1 MSSAK
6 AYKIR
11 IAGPDGQRLEQL
23 SKMESVIGRSAQADI
38 VVANPEVSRRH
49 AILKLDG
56 SQVTIVDLE
65 SKNGTFIDD
74 HQIPSGGSV
83 ALRPGQVLRFGLAP
97 ERLQL
102 EVQDESSITLRVPQ
116 TKPPEMRTQTL
127 AEPPPI
133 KKGPVAVVPKSS
145 ETATPV
151 DLPSAHKIQDQSREL
166 AEQRQL
172 IESEK
177 RSWQMQLQNMH
188 HEKTRL
194 EGQITEL
201 AAELRLRLDE
211 RKESARLGAEA
222 KLKTQNLEQEVHR
235 LEKAKEQLL
244 PALNSEL
251 GSLDAKV
258 AEVRAQYE
266 KESEALKLKLAK
278 ESKDALDA
286 VKKQAELIINEA
298 EIKARTLKER
308 TQTELADLR
317 RSQELDL
324 SEMKL
329 KQVAEMK
336 NQEEKE
342 ERQWNELREKKTSA
356 FLREVRQNLEETVY
370 ASQMEAATKLRILT
384 ALEESLHRHF
394 NFDASTSPGHGIHFE
409 ESKTKIQVA
418 PLATVTPIRRP
429 TVHDEVTAPKIV
441 LAQINEEVS
450 QPHITLHGTMP
461 PTPITNSQPRIELNP
476 VAQDRDADTPP
487 PLWQR
492 HRRTVINVSG
502 FLSAVALILVGMKI
516 QMGRENPVEKWLAQN
531 KISDSALVNNVN
543 VGREL
548 SSEQAANPQNP
559 PPAVPQ
565 AAANAGALPTPNPA
579 TLKTQ
584 VSPAV
589 GTTSAP
595 DRATKANESSWIRI
609 FANPLWSD
617 WQKQSRKFVLHMPRM
632 DQRRYLRY
640 QELETRFSAGLSMSR
655 SRGVASE
662 NERAALEKAFT
673 RDAMQVLGSANWQ
686 RLLSFRDQF
695 LAQHR

>member
-11 IAGPDGQRLEQL
+11 ITGPDGQRLEQL
-23 SKMESVIGRSAQADI
+23 SKMDSVIGRSAQADI

-56 SQVTIVDLE
+56 PKVTIVDLE
-65 SKNGTFIDD
+65 SKNGTFVDD

-83 ALRPGQVLRFGLAP
+83 TLRPGQVLRFGLAP
-97 ERLQL
+97 ERLQI
-102 EVQDESSITLRVPQ
+102 EIQDESSITLRVPNAAPHQ
-116 TKPPEMRTQTL
+116 SKTQTL

-133 KKGPVAVVPKSS
+133 KRGPVAVVPESTEPASS
-145 ETATPV
+145 V
-151 DLPSAHKIQDQSREL
+151 DLASAHKIHDQSREL

-172 IESEK
+172 IEGEK

-194 EGQITEL
+194 EGQISEL

-211 RKESARLGAEA
+211 RKESARLGADA
-222 KLKTQNLEQEVHR
+222 KLKAQNLEQEVHR
-235 LEKAKEQLL
+235 LEKAKEQLM

-251 GSLDAKV
+251 SSFDAKI
-258 AEVRAQYE
+258 AETRAQYE
-266 KESEALKLKLAK
+266 KESEALKTKLAK

-298 EIKARTLKER
+298 EIKARTLKEK

-336 NQEEKE
+336 NQEDREEKK
-342 ERQWNELREKKTSA
+342 WNDVREKKTSA

-384 ALEESLHRHF
+384 SLEESLHRHF
-394 NFDASTSPGHGIHFE
+394 NFDSTTSNGHGILFE

-418 PLATVTPIRRP
+418 PEATVTPIRRP

-441 LAQINEEVS
+441 LAQIKEEVS
-450 QPHITLHGTMP
+450 QPRVTLHASMP
-461 PTPITNSQPRIELNP
+461 PAPTTNSQPRIELNP
-476 VAQDRDADTPP
+476 TIQDRDADIPP

-492 HRRTVINVSG
+492 HRRTLINVSG

-531 KISDSALVNNVN
+531 KSPDSAVAPYVN

-548 SSEQAANPQNP
+548 SSEQSANP
-559 PPAVPQ
+559 PPPEPQ
-565 AAANAGALPTPNPA
+565 VAANAGTLAPSNPA
-579 TLKTQ
+579 ISKTHASS
-584 VSPAV
+584 VV
-589 GTTSAP
+589 GATTAP
-595 DRATKANESSWIRI
+595 DRATNLNDSSWARI
-609 FANPLWSD
+609 FSSPLWSD
-617 WQKQSRKFVLHMPRM
+617 WQKQSRKFVLHMPKM

-640 QELETRFSAGLSMSR
+640 QELETRFSAGLSMNR
-655 SRGVASE
+655 NRGVASDG
-662 NERAALEKAFT
+662 ERAALEKAFT
-673 RDAMQVLGSANWQ
+673 RDALQVLGSANWQ
-686 RLLSFRDQF
+686 RLLNFRDQF
-695 LAQHR
+695 LAQRR